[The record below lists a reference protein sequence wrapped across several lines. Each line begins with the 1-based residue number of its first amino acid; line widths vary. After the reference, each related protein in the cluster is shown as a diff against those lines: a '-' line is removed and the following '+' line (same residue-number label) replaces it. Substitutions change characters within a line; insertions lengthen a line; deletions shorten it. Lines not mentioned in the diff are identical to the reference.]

1 MSKERADRLEFV
13 AGPPLPK
20 KPPAEREASQRA
32 QPGAASRRR
41 YQRRHPD
48 EPKRLR
54 LLREVL
60 ETITLTIL
68 MFMAFRFA
76 VQNYRVDG
84 HSMVPTFQD
93 QEYIL
98 VDKAAYLFHPP
109 ERGDVIVFAYPLDPT
124 QDYIKRVIG
133 VPGDHVQVTEDGV
146 VSVNGV
152 RLPETY
158 VNDLTNPYPPTD
170 LIVCA
175 DHYFVLGDN
184 RGDSSDSRA
193 WGLVPRDNIIGKASL
208 IYWPIGSF
216 HVVPSAQSVF
226 AAVHSNPKI
235 PACPSSP

>member
-1 MSKERADRLEFV
+1 MSKERADRLEYV
-13 AGPPLPK
+13 AGPPRPQQ
-20 KPPAEREASQRA
+20 PPTRRGTPSGARSA
-32 QPGAASRRR
+32 QPRKR
-41 YQRRHPD
+41 YQRRNPN

-54 LLREVL
+54 MLREVL

-124 QDYIKRVIG
+124 QDFIKRIIG
-133 VPGDHVQVTEDGV
+133 LPGDHIVVTQDGYV
-146 VSVNGV
+146 MVNGV
-152 RLPETY
+152 GLRESYISAPA
-158 VNDLTNPYPPTD
+158 NPYPPTD
-170 LIVCA
+170 TIVCA

-193 WGLVPRDNIIGKASL
+193 WGLVPRENIVGKASL

-216 HVVPSAQSVF
+216 HVVPSAQNAF
-226 AAVHSNPKI
+226 AAIHSNAGV

>member
-13 AGPPLPK
+13 AGPPLSK
-20 KPPAEREASQRA
+20 KPPAEAGQPERA
-32 QPGAASRRR
+32 RSGAVPRKR
-41 YQRRHPD
+41 YRRHDPN

-68 MFMAFRFA
+68 MFLAFRFA

-84 HSMVPTFQD
+84 HSMIPTFQD

-124 QDYIKRVIG
+124 QDFIKRVIG
-133 VPGDHVQVTEDGV
+133 LPGDHVQVAQDGT

-152 RLPETY
+152 QLPETY
-158 VNDLTNPYPPTD
+158 INDLDNPYPPTD

-193 WGLVPRDNIIGKASL
+193 WGLVPRHNIIGKASL

-226 AAVHSNPKI
+226 AAVHSTTRI
-235 PACPSSP
+235 PPCSSSP

>member
-1 MSKERADRLEFV
+1 MSKERADRLEF
-13 AGPPLPK
+13 ASGPPLPK
-20 KPPAEREASQRA
+20 KQPAERNASQRA
-32 QPGAASRRR
+32 RPGAAPRKR
-41 YQRRHPD
+41 YQRRDPN

-60 ETITLTIL
+60 ETVTLTIL

-133 VPGDHVQVTEDGV
+133 VPGDHVQVTQDGT

-152 RLPETY
+152 QLPETY
-158 VNDLTNPYPPTD
+158 INNLANPYPPTD

-193 WGLVPRDNIIGKASL
+193 WGLVPRNNIVGKASL
-208 IYWPIGSF
+208 VYWPIGSF
-216 HVVPSAQSVF
+216 HTVPSAQSVF
-226 AAVHSNPKI
+226 AAVHSNSRI
-235 PACPSSP
+235 PACSASP